1 MDEQQ
6 QKQPAIRQKSGPTAD
21 RTRDGRFA
29 PGCSGN
35 PSGRPRRLEVE
46 AQALRDMCTLTP
58 TAVDVLR
65 QILESE
71 TVKPELKI
79 RAAEIILDRV
89 CGKAPSRD
97 ELQFEDIDAHNIG
110 AYLQLKRQQQNE
122 LWENE

>member
-6 QKQPAIRQKSGPTAD
+6 QKKPAIRRGTGPAD

-46 AQALRDMCTLTP
+46 AEAMRAMCQLTP
-58 TAVDVLR
+58 LAVEVLR
-65 QILESE
+65 GILESE
-71 TVKPELKI
+71 TAKPEIKI
-79 RAAEIILDRV
+79 RAAETILDRT

-97 ELQFEDIDAHNIG
+97 ELQFDDIDAHNIG
-110 AYLQLKRQQQNE
+110 AYLQLKKQQQNAMWDE
-122 LWENE
+122 